1 NFQMGSRL
9 MASRIQLIGRGMSQ
23 PTPFGK
29 RMDRLQ
35 SRIFNE
41 VVLPTDTRSHKM
53 VRVMSAEPVET
64 KEQLSPKYYP
74 NLPMFHYLTK
84 LVRLHGLFFD
94 DHVVFRQVQDE
105 LKTIRGKVVR
115 PPIGQGKRAQ
125 LRGKK

>member
-1 NFQMGSRL
+1 MSSRL
-9 MASRIQLIGRGMSQ
+9 AASRIVHAGRGISQ

-29 RMDRLQ
+29 RMDRL
-35 SRIFNE
+35 SNRVWGE
-41 VVLPTDTRSHKM
+41 VVMPTDTKSLKL
-53 VRVMSAEPVET
+53 VRVMSAEPYET
-64 KEQLSPKYYP
+64 KESLSPSYYP

-84 LVRLHGLFFD
+84 MLRFHGLFFD
-94 DHVVFRQVQDE
+94 DHVVFRDVQDN